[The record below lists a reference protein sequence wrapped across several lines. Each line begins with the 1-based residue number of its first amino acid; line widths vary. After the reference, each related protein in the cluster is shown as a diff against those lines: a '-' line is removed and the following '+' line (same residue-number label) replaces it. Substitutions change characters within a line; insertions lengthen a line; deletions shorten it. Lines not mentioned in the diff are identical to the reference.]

1 MSRKQQ
7 HTGAP
12 AGPDFEDRT
21 ALASA
26 VAGFFRDRK
35 LIVVSSRLSVNTWL
49 LDFLRG
55 HGLPMPFMVLTDTTG
70 VPADIPNRR
79 IEVEG
84 TSVDSWLRA
93 LEEQLLAPSVDLLAA
108 LDIHDPD
115 RTALVLTPPLTE
127 GVHTVLGRRCF
138 GWRRPEWARYEDKTV
153 SSSLWERA
161 GVPAVPS
168 MVTEPTVEA
177 LASAFDACERGAGV
191 VVSADASAGIHSG
204 SRGVVRVRDRA
215 CLDEALAFLH
225 GRSRRAVVTPF
236 MEGISC
242 SLHGMVFEKEVA
254 VFRPIEQVVLRDAG
268 TRFPLL
274 GGNAMWNASEQD
286 TAEIREIAR
295 RVGERLRDEVGYR
308 GSFGLDAILT
318 VDGFRPIEVN
328 ARMGGFIVNGGPA
341 AGVPLD
347 LIHAMVIEGEEVG
360 ISPAALER
368 AVIGGFATVPGTSL
382 TFPLAQDAP
391 EEARVLFLCW
401 EEGNGFR
408 PAGDG
413 APHDAVVR
421 HVQTPVGS
429 RLALEFPS
437 RPGYMGVPLGP
448 FAIAAIDAAAR
459 VWGLPVRDLGY
470 ASVVR

>member
-1 MSRKQQ
+1 MSGEKR
-7 HTGAP
+7 HTGTP
-12 AGPDFEDRT
+12 AGPDFEDRA

-26 VAGFFRDRK
+26 VARFFRDRR
-35 LIVVSSRLSVNTWL
+35 LVVVSSRLSVNSWL
-49 LDFLRG
+49 LDFLRD
-55 HGLPMPFMVLTDTTG
+55 HSLPMPFMVLTDTTG
-70 VPADIPNRR
+70 IPADIPSHR

-84 TSVDSWLRA
+84 TVVDSWLRA
-93 LEEQLLAPSVDLLAA
+93 LEERLLAPPADLLAA
-108 LDIHDPD
+108 LDAHDPE
-115 RTALVLTPPLTE
+115 RTALVLTPPLTQ
-127 GVHTVLGRRCF
+127 GVDTVLGRRCF
-138 GWRRPEWARYEDKTV
+138 GWRRPEWVRYEDKTV

-168 MVTEPTVEA
+168 MVTEPTAEA
-177 LASAFDACERGAGV
+177 LASAFDACDRGAGV
-191 VVSADASAGIHSG
+191 VVSADASTGIHSG
-204 SRGVVRVRDRA
+204 SAGVIRVRDRA
-215 CLDEALAFLH
+215 GLDDALTFLL
-225 GRSRRAVVTPF
+225 GRSRRAVVAPF

-254 VFRPIEQVVLRDAG
+254 VFRPIEQVVLRDAS

-274 GGNAMWNASEQD
+274 GGNALWSASERD

-295 RVGERLRDEVGYR
+295 RVGERLRDEAGYR
-308 GSFGLDAILT
+308 GSFGVDAILT
-318 VDGFRPIEVN
+318 ADGFRPIEVN

-347 LIHAMVIEGEEVG
+347 LIHAMVTEGEEAG

-382 TFPLAQDAP
+382 VFPLAQEP
-391 EEARVLFLCW
+391 PGEARVLFLRW

-413 APHDAVVR
+413 EPHEAVVQ

-429 RLALEFPS
+429 RLTLEFPS
-437 RPGYMGVPLGP
+437 RPCYVGVPLGP
-448 FAIAAIDAAAR
+448 FAIAAIDTAAR
-459 VWGLPVRDLGY
+459 AWGLPVRDFGY
-470 ASVVR
+470 ATVLR